1 MVGVVG
7 VPVAGPW
14 DQPPKSERYVSLVSK
29 SPKYAYKHVMFIIIQ
44 VFAMTIT
51 RLVDISSSQDIS
63 YSNVFLKRF
72 DVATS

>member
-1 MVGVVG
+1 
-7 VPVAGPW
+7 
-14 DQPPKSERYVSLVSK
+14 
-29 SPKYAYKHVMFIIIQ
+29 MFIIIQ

-72 DVATS
+72 DVATSWASGIPMKIWRNNMP